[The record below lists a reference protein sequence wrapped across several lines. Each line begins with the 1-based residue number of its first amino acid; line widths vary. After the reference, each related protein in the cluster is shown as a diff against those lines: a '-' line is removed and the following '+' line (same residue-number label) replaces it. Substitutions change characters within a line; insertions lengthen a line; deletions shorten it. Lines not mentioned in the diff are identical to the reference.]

1 MSDKEIKYILF
12 LEDIQ
17 TAIVKIEKYTEGLSF
32 EEFCNFEM
40 AVDAV
45 LRNLEVI
52 GEAVKNI
59 PEGVRDRYRE
69 VEWKEAVGF
78 RNVLAHDYFGIDL
91 GIGGHDAA
99 SCPPIPPLKKNLPAF
114 KEHIANVLE
123 CEKFEDNVDEK
134 K

>member
-1 MSDKEIKYILF
+1 MSDKDRMYILF

-17 TAIVKIEKYTEGLSF
+17 TAIVKIEKYTAGLSF

-59 PEGVRDRYRE
+59 PEGVRNRYRE

-91 GIGGHDAA
+91 ESVWDT
-99 SCPPIPPLKKNLPAF
+99 LKKNLPAF

>member
-1 MSDKEIKYILF
+1 MSDKERQYILF

-59 PEGVRDRYRE
+59 PEGVKNRYRE

-91 GIGGHDAA
+91 ESVWDT
-99 SCPPIPPLKKNLPAF
+99 LKKNLPDF

-123 CEKFEDNVDEK
+123 CEKFEHK
-134 K
+134 PKT

>member
-1 MSDKEIKYILF
+1 MTTIP
-12 LEDIQ
+12 
-17 TAIVKIEKYTEGLSF
+17 
-32 EEFCNFEM
+32 
-40 AVDAV
+40 AVSGPNPV

-59 PEGVRDRYRE
+59 PEGARNRYRE

-91 GIGGHDAA
+91 ESVWDT
-99 SCPPIPPLKKNLPAF
+99 LKKNLHAF
-114 KEHIANVLE
+114 KEHMANVLE

>member
-1 MSDKEIKYILF
+1 MSDKEREYILF

-17 TAIVKIEKYTEGLSF
+17 TALAKIEKYTEGLSF

-45 LRNLEVI
+45 LRNLEVV

-59 PEGVRDRYRE
+59 PEGVRNRYHE

-91 GIGGHDAA
+91 ESVWDT
-99 SCPPIPPLKKNLPAF
+99 LKKNLPVF

-123 CEKFEDNVDEK
+123 CEKFEGNVDEQK
-134 K
+134 